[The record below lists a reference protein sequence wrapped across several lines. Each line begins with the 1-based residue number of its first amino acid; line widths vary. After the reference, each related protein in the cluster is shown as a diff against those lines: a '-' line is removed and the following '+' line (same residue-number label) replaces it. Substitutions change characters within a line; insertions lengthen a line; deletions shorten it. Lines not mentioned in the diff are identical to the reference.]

1 MNDNT
6 ENILINVEKCVPT
19 LIMRQLSST
28 RAFCRFDAHDGR
40 AQTHTL
46 GMPFSWWAGGPGRG
60 GNGRVCRDQT
70 GCGFFFSDAIEATHD
85 QPWDKLDAATAPLIY
100 SERPHVARIKTNLRP
115 GQFISKGSLNEKQ
128 YTSNQTC
135 LLIPG
140 ENKKSSLIFLP

>member
-1 MNDNT
+1 MM
-6 ENILINVEKCVPT
+6 I
-19 LIMRQLSST
+19 
-28 RAFCRFDAHDGR
+28 
-40 AQTHTL
+40 
-46 GMPFSWWAGGPGRG
+46 GGPGA
-60 GNGRVCRDQT
+60 RVMVGSAGIRRAV
-70 GCGFFFSDAIEATHD
+70 GFFFSAAIEATHD